1 MILDGAPAHA
11 AQLAELLEGVLKLGG
26 HLDGPPK
33 DVAALIAAASSVV
46 ATDPQSQPVIIVTL
60 DGGTIV
66 ETYGTRPT
74 RVIFLD
80 ADTEGGDKSQV
91 VKVLGEPQY
100 VTEKM
105 AEVWPDSV
113 RLVLKDL
120 AAHVS
125 AEEDDE
131 GEPEAPRP

>member
-1 MILDGAPAHA
+1 M
-11 AQLAELLEGVLKLGG
+11 
-26 HLDGPPK
+26 
-33 DVAALIAAASSVV
+33 
-46 ATDPQSQPVIIVTL
+46 IIVTL

-66 ETYGTRPT
+66 DTYGTRPT

-91 VKVLGEPQY
+91 LKVLGQPQY
-100 VTEKM
+100 VTEHI

-120 AAHVS
+120 ATNVP
-125 AEEDDE
+125 AEEDEE
-131 GEPEAPRP
+131 GEPEGPRL